1 MKKIK
6 IQDINQD
13 FVVGNI
19 FCVGRNYSE
28 HAKEMH
34 TEIPEQPIIFLK
46 PSSAIIDNG
55 ENIIRPNISKLL
67 HHEVELVVAIGKSGR
82 SIPCS
87 DAYMHVLGYAIGLDM
102 TLRDLQNDA
111 KKLGTPWTLAKG
123 FATSAPISEIIPSAK
138 ISNPHNL
145 IISCKVNGIERQ
157 KASTD
162 DMIFKI
168 DKLIEYISSLF
179 TLQSGD
185 LIFTGTPV
193 GVGEVKPGDT
203 IEAELTGYTKISHR
217 IIAA

>member
-6 IQDINQD
+6 IQDSNQD

-34 TEIPEQPIIFLK
+34 TDIPDQPMIFLK
-46 PSSAIIDNG
+46 PSSAIISNG

-67 HHEVELVVAIGKSGR
+67 HHEVELVVAIGISGKN
-82 SIPCS
+82 IPCA
-87 DAYMHVLGYAIGLDM
+87 DAYNHVLGYGVGLDM
-102 TLRDLQNDA
+102 TLRDIQNDA
-111 KKLGTPWTLAKG
+111 KKQGSPWTLAKG
-123 FATSAPISEIIPSAK
+123 FVTSAPISEIIPSTM

-145 IISCKVNGIERQ
+145 IISCKVNGIQRQ
-157 KASTD
+157 KASTC

-168 DKLIEYISSLF
+168 DKLIEYISALF
-179 TLQSGD
+179 TLEAGD

-193 GVGEVKPGDT
+193 GVGEAKPGDT
-203 IEAELTGYTKISHR
+203 IEAELIGYTKIFHQ
-217 IIAA
+217 IFAA